1 MKEQTGVP
9 SQNSRVRLKWNELM
23 VNANESPIRWDA
35 GESTFREMVG
45 WKLYHNEIM
54 NDED

>member
-1 MKEQTGVP
+1 
-9 SQNSRVRLKWNELM
+9 M